1 MLAGMAREESDRE
14 DLLREATALVERI
27 ELAPSDSVCSRIVI
41 GFRAAEALSVFFDAD
56 PVYQFNT
63 AGELRRAFLNGKLLK
78 AERGHLISLERVRLP
93 EEVQLVRHE
102 LTDDQ
107 QSALLENMNARLRKL
122 AENLTS
128 DRHTVIGQVPPDADV
143 LRRVCKWLT
152 NHVTPSIANTP
163 NFVPLPISGRGW

>member
-27 ELAPSDSVCSRIVI
+27 ELAQSDSVCSRIVI

-78 AERGHLISLERVRLP
+78 AERGRLISLERVRLP
-93 EEVQLVRHE
+93 QEVQLVRRE
-102 LTDDQ
+102 LTDDEQ
-107 QSALLENMNARLRKL
+107 IALLEKMNVCMREL
-122 AENLTS
+122 AANLTAN
-128 DRHTVIGQVPPDADV
+128 RYTVVAQVPPNADV
-143 LRRVCKWLT
+143 IGHARKWLADHT
-152 NHVTPSIANTP
+152 IPAIAKTPHVEAAGP
-163 NFVPLPISGRGW
+163 